1 MFEAAGAAACLI
13 TDAWEGIEQ
22 FLAPDTEILVARD
35 GQDVAEHL
43 ATLTPE
49 RAREIGKAALARVLA
64 QHTYDL
70 RGELVDAIFQA
81 HRARATEAA

>member
-1 MFEAAGAAACLI
+1 MCA
-13 TDAWEGIEQ
+13 IES
-22 FLAPDTEILVARD
+22 R
-35 GQDVAEHL
+35 

-49 RAREIGKAALARVLA
+49 RARQIGKAALARVLA
-64 QHTYDL
+64 EHTYDL